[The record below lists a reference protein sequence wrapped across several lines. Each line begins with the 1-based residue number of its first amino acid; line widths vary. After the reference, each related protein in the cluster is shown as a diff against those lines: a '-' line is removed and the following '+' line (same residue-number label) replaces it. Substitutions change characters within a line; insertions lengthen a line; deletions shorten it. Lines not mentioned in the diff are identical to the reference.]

1 MGFPS
6 NLGQKQRSISKMSG
20 GGGGAYLRGEFDR
33 GEKDLRWSELEIA
46 GGDGGNGER
55 GRRRKK
61 ERRRKKKVFD
71 RTVMP

>member
-1 MGFPS
+1 
-6 NLGQKQRSISKMSG
+6 MSG

-61 ERRRKKKVFD
+61 ERRRKKKGFD